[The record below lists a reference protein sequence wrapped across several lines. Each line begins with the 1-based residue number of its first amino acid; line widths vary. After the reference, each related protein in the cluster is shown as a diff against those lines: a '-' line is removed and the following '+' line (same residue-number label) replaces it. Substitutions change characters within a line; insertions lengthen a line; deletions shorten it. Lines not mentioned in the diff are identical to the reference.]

1 MKNLFQD
8 YSDKI
13 AEFGVHDP
21 AIIKTK
27 GKYYT
32 ISTHG
37 YFQIRESNDLIH
49 WFDNKNSCF
58 NQTTIQNELKEGIEY
73 CHVEV
78 PKSRNLAS
86 PFWAPDIIKIGSKY
100 FLYYSISSFGS
111 TQSFIGLAKS
121 DNIIGPYKNQGKIL
135 SSKSGGNIELP
146 NSIDP
151 CVKFDKD
158 KKLWLSYGSFFGGI
172 YIIELNKTTGLS
184 KNNKIGTHIA
194 GGKMAPIEGSFITYN
209 KKTDYYYLF
218 LSFGSL
224 VDSYNVRVAR
234 SKNIF
239 GPYLDPNGKIMTD
252 TDWDNLGGIII
263 ANYRFLHQNHTY
275 TAPGHNSILQDGK
288 KFYFVHHTR
297 LDEKAD
303 KHYLN
308 IRSMYFNELDWPV
321 VMPNRYAHD
330 KLYLSNKNIN
340 GTYNVIHLSK
350 RTSTKTN
357 ESISIEIQLNRNLT
371 KHKQYIQFFTND
383 KIYYGVMASI
393 YDEGLNMYT
402 LAFSAMSKDGE
413 TIYAIKIK

>member
-121 DNIIGPYKNQGKIL
+121 KNILGPYKNQGKII
-135 SSKSGGNIELP
+135 SSKSGGNIELFA
-146 NSIDP
+146 NSE
-151 CVKFDKD
+151 V
-158 KKLWLSYGSFFGGI
+158 
-172 YIIELNKTTGLS
+172 T
-184 KNNKIGTHIA
+184 
-194 GGKMAPIEGSFITYN
+194 
-209 KKTDYYYLF
+209 
-218 LSFGSL
+218 
-224 VDSYNVRVAR
+224 
-234 SKNIF
+234 
-239 GPYLDPNGKIMTD
+239 
-252 TDWDNLGGIII
+252 
-263 ANYRFLHQNHTY
+263 
-275 TAPGHNSILQDGK
+275 
-288 KFYFVHHTR
+288 
-297 LDEKAD
+297 
-303 KHYLN
+303 
-308 IRSMYFNELDWPV
+308 PV
-321 VMPNRYAHD
+321 VSVNKFKRCSVAVELTDSVLAMGLKSTFGNACQWVGMADVNLTYYSP
-330 KLYLSNKNIN
+330 LYLLKEKLAEVASLTY
-340 GTYNVIHLSK
+340 GT
-350 RTSTKTN
+350 
-357 ESISIEIQLNRNLT
+357 
-371 KHKQYIQFFTND
+371 
-383 KIYYGVMASI
+383 
-393 YDEGLNMYT
+393 DE
-402 LAFSAMSKDGE
+402 DGALE
-413 TIYAIKIK
+413 AAKAAAKGGDAK